1 MGVCTCGFCNA
12 WVYIHVF
19 VGCVICG
26 CFDHCEGVLVLCVL
40 VFTVFFIFYF
50 MYIHSYLLL

>member
-12 WVYIHVF
+12 WVCIHVF
-19 VGCVICG
+19 VGCLICG

-40 VFTVFFIFYF
+40 GFTVFFFYF
-50 MYIHSYLLL
+50 MYIHYYLLL